1 MPFIPATMDLT
12 IVQQLAILLF
22 TAFIAYL
29 IFVKIKQSI
38 IIGEILLGILIGP
51 SVLNIITYT
60 SFVQDFAMLGAILLL
75 FVIGFEFKMKDV
87 YNVRFGIIA
96 TIGVVI
102 PWIAGFFFAQYI
114 GYNFITSFFIG
125 TTLTATS
132 IAITANVLREL
143 GKLHTEPAR
152 AIIGAAVID
161 DVLGL
166 IVLSFAVQFQY
177 GAIQTLDI
185 LRIIGL
191 VAAFFIV
198 GILVGRPVV
207 RWLME
212 HFAETTIAK
221 KHVETVLILAFVI
234 AFLFSAAAEVIQLS
248 AIVGA
253 FLAGITMEGVKVRD
267 DADFRKGADHVQVIF
282 APIFFISLGVLIN
295 LHQLTTDILW
305 FILAL
310 TIIAIL
316 TKLIGCY
323 IGARIGKMS
332 NKNALIVGI
341 GMAPRGEVAMIV
353 AVIGLSAHIINQE
366 IYTAVI
372 IMSLL
377 TTLFVPAI
385 LRYVKFPEEEK
396 KPLNNLGEH

>member
-1 MPFIPATMDLT
+1 MATFDFT

-22 TAFIAYL
+22 TALIAYL
-29 IFVKIKQSI
+29 IFTKIKQSV

-51 SVLNIITYT
+51 SILGLVTYT
-60 SFVQDFAMLGAILLL
+60 PFIESIAMLGAILLL

-87 YNVRFGIIA
+87 YNLRFFIIA
-96 TIGVVI
+96 LIGVVV
-102 PWIAGFFFAQYI
+102 PFIAGYFFAQALNYD
-114 GYNFITSFFIG
+114 FITSFFIG

-132 IAITANVLREL
+132 IAITANVLKEL

-166 IVLSFAVQFQY
+166 IVLSFAVQVKA
-177 GAIQTLDI
+177 GDI
-185 LRIIGL
+185 SPLKIGIIL
-191 VAAFFIV
+191 ASVAAFFII

-207 RWLME
+207 HWLME
-212 HFAETTIAK
+212 HFEQTSIAK

-234 AFLFSAAAEVIQLS
+234 AFLFAATAEFIGLS
-248 AIVGA
+248 PIVGA
-253 FLAGITMEGVKVRD
+253 FLAGITMEAVKTQGTM
-267 DADFRKGADHVQVIF
+267 DFRKGADHVQMIF
-282 APIFFISLGVLIN
+282 APVFFISLGILIN
-295 LHQLTTDILW
+295 FYQLTTDIIW
-305 FILAL
+305 FVLAL
-310 TIIAIL
+310 TAIAFL

-323 IGARIGKMS
+323 LGARIGKMNS
-332 NKNALIVGI
+332 RDALIVGV

-353 AVIGLSAHIINQE
+353 AVIGFEAAVITQE

-372 IMSLL
+372 LMSLL

-385 LRYVKFPEEEK
+385 LRYLKFPSDEK
-396 KPLNNLGEH
+396 T

>member
-1 MPFIPATMDLT
+1 MPFTLPSMDLT
-12 IVQQLAILLF
+12 IVQQLAILLL
-22 TAFIAYL
+22 TAFVAYL
-29 IFVKIKQSI
+29 IFSKINQSI

-51 SVLNIITYT
+51 SILNAVTYT
-60 SFVQDFAMLGAILLL
+60 PFVQDFAMLGAILLL
-75 FVIGFEFKMKDV
+75 FVIGFEFKIKDV

-96 TIGVVI
+96 TIGVIV
-102 PWIAGFFFAQYI
+102 PWLAGFFFAQYI
-114 GYNFITSFFIG
+114 GYDFITSFFIG

-132 IAITANVLREL
+132 IAITANVLKEL

-166 IVLSFAVQFQY
+166 IVLSFATQLQH
-177 GAIQTLDI
+177 GAIQPLDI
-185 LRIIGL
+185 IKIIVL
-191 VAAFFIV
+191 VAAFFII
-198 GILVGRPVV
+198 GILVGRPAV

-212 HFAETTIAK
+212 HFEQTTIAR

-234 AFLFSAAAEVIQLS
+234 AFLFSAAAESIGLS

-253 FLAGITMEGVKVRD
+253 FLAGITMEGIKIRE
-267 DADFRKGADHVQVIF
+267 DADFRKGADHIQMIF
-282 APIFFISLGVLIN
+282 APVFFISLGILIDF
-295 LHQLTTDILW
+295 HQLTTDIIW

-310 TIIAIL
+310 TAIAIL

-323 IGARIGKMS
+323 LGARIGKMS
-332 NKNALIVGI
+332 HKDSLIVGL

-353 AVIGLSAHIINQE
+353 AVIGLSANVINQE

-372 IMSLL
+372 AMSLL
-377 TTLFVPAI
+377 TTLFVPVI
-385 LRYVKFPEEEK
+385 LRYVTFPSEER
-396 KPLNNLGEH
+396 L